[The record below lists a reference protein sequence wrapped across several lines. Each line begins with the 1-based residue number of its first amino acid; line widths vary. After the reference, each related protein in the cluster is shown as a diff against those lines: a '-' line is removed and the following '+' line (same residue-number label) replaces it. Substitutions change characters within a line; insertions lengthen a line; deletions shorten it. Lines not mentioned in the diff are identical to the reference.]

1 MMLSLLSAGSKL
13 LSSSKRKKSGK
24 DMVGSIMNKE
34 QKALPAVKPKRVTS
48 SAIVPKR
55 TVIPTTQL
63 LEPPKESN
71 SVDGIR
77 TKIETLISMFGSKFS
92 ARKKIDKNKN
102 QTDDLQRKK
111 EKEDR
116 IEATKSLRTNA
127 FPKKKI
133 PGEGALDGLKRFF
146 TFTLIGFL
154 VNNVQKII
162 EAIQGFI
169 ERLKPVF
176 KVIGEFI
183 NKLKDAFIFVRE
195 AYDEHKPKIEQA
207 IDFAKEKYEEFKEK
221 FDKFKEQFDSFI
233 GGVTGFAQKI
243 IDFVTGKG
251 GGDEGVPSKS
261 QSQEYTVPDDQSFK
275 ESVSATAN
283 RLGISEDDLYTVMAM
298 ETAGTFNPAIQ
309 NPKSK
314 ATGLIQF
321 TEPTAKGLGTTTAE
335 LAKMSRTEQMK
346 YVEKFL
352 SNKGIS
358 GKGLSDIYMA
368 ILFPVAVGKPD
379 DFVLFGKGATV
390 QGFGEGSLAYE
401 QNKPLD
407 INNDGSITKAEA
419 SAKVR
424 QFKGVRPKPQLQSSV
439 SPSQSEEIA
448 SYPSYSE
455 NQTTIITQRTIVLPE

>member
-1 MMLSLLSAGSKL
+1 
-13 LSSSKRKKSGK
+13 
-24 DMVGSIMNKE
+24 MVGSIMNRE
-34 QKALPAVKPKRVTS
+34 QKALPAGKPKKVTS

-63 LEPPKESN
+63 VEPPEESN
-71 SVDGIR
+71 PVDGIK

-116 IEATKSLRTNA
+116 IEATKSLRANA
-127 FPKKKI
+127 FSKKKI

-154 VNNVQKII
+154 VNNIQKII

-183 NKLKDAFIFVRE
+183 NKLKDAFTFIRD
-195 AYDEHKPKIEQA
+195 AYEEHKPKIEQA
-207 IDFAKEKYEEFKEK
+207 IDYTKEKYEEFREK
-221 FDKFKEQFDSFI
+221 FDTFKEQFEGFVN
-233 GGVTGFAQKI
+233 GVTGFAQKI

-251 GGDEGVPSKS
+251 GGEELPKS

-275 ESVSATAN
+275 ESVSATAK

-298 ETAGTFNPAIQ
+298 ETAGTFDPAIQ

-321 TEPTAKGLGTTTAE
+321 MPETAKGLGTTTDE

-368 ILFPVAVGKPD
+368 ILFPAAVGKPD

-390 QGFGEGSLAYE
+390 PGYGEGSLAYE

-419 SAKVR
+419 SAKAR

-439 SPSQSEEIA
+439 SPSQSKEIA

-455 NQTTIITQRTIVLPE
+455 NQITVIRQRTIVLPG